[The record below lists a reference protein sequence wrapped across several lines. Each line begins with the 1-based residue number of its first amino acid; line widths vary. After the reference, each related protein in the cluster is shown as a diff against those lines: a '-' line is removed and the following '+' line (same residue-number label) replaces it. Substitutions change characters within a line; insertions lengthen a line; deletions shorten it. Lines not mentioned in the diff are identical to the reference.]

1 MPATMPPPTS
11 RRLPTI
17 LEGAAQRVKLAAR
30 AATERTIEALG
41 LAALAS
47 ANVFQ
52 RDGLLEGQFE
62 LNRKSAMFALAFNEA
77 FDERLL
83 RECTQQRGDPGATN
97 WDELSLVEDTEVE
110 RGVAA
115 ERFGME
121 VAHSCEWELRELGAY
136 LETLMGGAR
145 DLNPLRPEAIGLA
158 MLRGIETVSD
168 RREVRELLAGEL
180 GRMLAREMQPTYQA
194 IVADLRQGGVKP
206 AGLSVRARVDHGRY
220 TSGYDGLDERPPAA
234 DGRTGGRVS
243 SRSGGLSSHGPMSSA
258 GRFGPSTGGSGQGSR
273 GTPLGHVDAHLMS
286 LIRRLAYVEP
296 MTSPE
301 GRSGWDD
308 SAQGMAPG
316 NMIRAHREEL
326 RRAANG
332 SLDHLV
338 IDIIGTLFDQ
348 ILSDPKVAPQMARQI
363 ARLQLPVLRAALGDS
378 SFFSSRKHPVRR
390 FINRI
395 ASLGTAVDDFEGD
408 EGRSLLARVRELVQ
422 EIVEGDFEQ
431 IELYEQKLDQLEG
444 FIAEQA
450 KAQVHAQGQADE
462 VLARKEDELR
472 VQQRFA
478 QQLDGA
484 LHSLP
489 VPDFLREFLGRTW
502 SRVIAHAEQQQGSD
516 SEQARRMREVGRE
529 LVMSVQP
536 KGVPAQRQAFLKQL
550 PQLMKDL
557 NSGLDR
563 VRCAESVRRDFFAKL
578 LPAHAESLKGQAL
591 STLEHNLLAKQVD
604 SALATPLPK
613 SSELPPVAASA
624 LPVLNDVVSPADF
637 SADEA
642 RAVGLVDEN
651 AVDWAGAVDIDLG
664 AEPEVSAVDI
674 DIAGL
679 PTPEPVEPTRGKSLA
694 DNVQIGFAYQMHLEG
709 SWQKVRLAHVSPART
724 FFVFT
729 HGAKQRKTVSMTY
742 RMLSRMCETGRMR
755 AFENAYLLE
764 RATARARRQLAQLKP
779 AGAVGG

>member
-363 ARLQLPVLRAALGDS
+363 ARLQLPVLRAALGDAT
-378 SFFSSRKHPVRR
+378 FFSSRRHPVRR
-390 FINRI
+390 FVNRL
-395 ASLGTAVDDFEGD
+395 ASLGAAFEDYAVDDAKRFME
-408 EGRSLLARVRELVQ
+408 RVKSLVQ
-422 EIVEGDFEQ
+422 DVVEGEFDQ
-431 IELYEQKLDQLEG
+431 IEVYESKLEELER
-444 FIAEQA
+444 FIAELA
-450 KAQVHAQGQADE
+450 RAEVDAEGDATQVLE
-462 VLARKEDELR
+462 RKEDTLR
-472 VQQRFA
+472 VQQQFA
-478 QQLDGA
+478 TQLQAELKDLEG
-484 LHSLP
+484 P
-489 VPDFLREFLGRTW
+489 PFVREFLTEVW
-502 SRVIAHAEQQQGSD
+502 SQVLVQAAARHGES
-516 SEQARRMREVGRE
+516 SEAVNRLRGGARE
-529 LVMSVQP
+529 LFMSVQP
-536 KGVPAQRQAFLKQL
+536 KGTPAQRKEFLQRLPKLMQSLNEGMDLIRWPDGARKAFF
-550 PQLMKDL
+550 
-557 NSGLDR
+557 GL
-563 VRCAESVRRDFFAKL
+563 L
-578 LPAHAESLKGQAL
+578 LPAHAESLKGQQGF
-591 STLEHNLLAKQVD
+591 STLDYNLLARRVD
-604 SALATPLPK
+604 GAFGTPMPQPA
-613 SSELPPVAASA
+613 SLPPSTAL
-624 LPVLNDVVSPADF
+624 LPVLNDELVIQTFTAEE
-637 SADEA
+637 ARRIGLLDEA
-642 RAVGLVDEN
+642 QVDWDKPAPAAPQAEPAITEVDIEIDGLPLPEAVEPSAGKGLVEHM
-651 AVDWAGAVDIDLG
+651 
-664 AEPEVSAVDI
+664 
-674 DIAGL
+674 
-679 PTPEPVEPTRGKSLA
+679 
-694 DNVQIGFAYQMHLEG
+694 QIGVPYQMFVEDAWHRV
-709 SWQKVRLAHVSPART
+709 KLAHMSPART
-724 FFVFT
+724 FYVFT
-729 HGAKQRKTVSMTY
+729 RGSRHQKTISMTH
-742 RMLSRMCETGRMR
+742 RMLVKLCDTGRLR
-755 AFENAYLLE
+755 ALESAQLLE
-764 RATARARRQLAQLKP
+764 RATARARRQLATLNTRH
-779 AGAVGG
+779 